1 MMSFFDRALRALARI
16 ATPLM
21 RFREGRSK
29 LFEGRQRKELEM
41 ERIDRLRNPS
51 NYQGR

>member
-1 MMSFFDRALRALARI
+1 MRALARI

-21 RFREGRSK
+21 RFRERRRETIASG
-29 LFEGRQRKELEM
+29 QRRDLEA
-41 ERIDRLRNPS
+41 ERLDRLRNPS

>member
-1 MMSFFDRALRALARI
+1 MMIFFDKAMRALARI

-21 RFREGRSK
+21 RLRERHRETIASD
-29 LFEGRQRKELEM
+29 QRKNLEA
-41 ERIDRLRNPS
+41 ERLDRLRNPS